1 MVMTLPALMI
11 MMEVLWSQ
19 IGKRMQS
26 LYFVNWIVMTM
37 DWNMIEA
44 LSLTA
49 QQISSPRDSRSAFSP
64 SIFLPLSPLFPFY
77 FQAFHPLPS
86 SHSSTIHPFFGV
98 PLAARLGSIP
108 FHSSHDQKGR
118 ANNRACELPLF
129 PFLSSFCPQGFHS
142 TPIISHYSS
151 FSFFLFFSTVSLC

>member
-77 FQAFHPLPS
+77 FQAFHPP
-86 SHSSTIHPFFGV
+86 
-98 PLAARLGSIP
+98 
-108 FHSSHDQKGR
+108 
-118 ANNRACELPLF
+118 
-129 PFLSSFCPQGFHS
+129 
-142 TPIISHYSS
+142 
-151 FSFFLFFSTVSLC
+151 FFLFFCDLPPFWGSSGC